1 MGRRPAAEVRD
12 HILDTAAKLF
22 DAHGI
27 HAVGLQQIIDAYGCG
42 KNLLYREFASKDELI
57 VAYLRRCQQDWA
69 KTVES
74 AIGPHENDPAAAM
87 VSLVRSVADS
97 AICNGTRGCPLRN
110 TYAEFPDPAHPAHQ
124 VAADHFKDVRALLHS
139 LAAQTNAK
147 DPAALADR
155 ILLIIDGV
163 YANGA
168 TLGAAGAAPSAVSF
182 AEYVVSA
189 MTH

>member
-1 MGRRPAAEVRD
+1 MARQPAAHVRD

-22 DAHGI
+22 DTHGI
-27 HAVGLQQIIDAYGCG
+27 RAVGLQQIIESYGCG

-74 AIGPHENDPAAAM
+74 AIGPHEDDPAAAL

-97 AICNGTRGCPLRN
+97 SICSGTRGCPLRN
-110 TYAEFPDPAHPAHQ
+110 TFAEFPDPAHPAHQ
-124 VAADHFKDVRALLHS
+124 IATDHFQDVRTLLHS
-139 LAAQTNAK
+139 LAAQTNAEN
-147 DPAALADR
+147 PAVLADR
-155 ILLIIDGV
+155 VMLIIDGV

-168 TLGAAGAAPSAVSF
+168 TLGPDGAAPAAVTF
-182 AEYVVSA
+182 AEEIVAS
-189 MTH
+189 MTR